1 MRKCLFI
8 LCLSLYFCGYTQSS
22 YEFTKI
28 EETDSRFSDVQYEKD
43 VKSSKDR
50 NFKLTPSVKYKGKEF
65 QYDDH
70 IEEKDPEQ
78 SEEKTVNN
86 SRSTGGSWIS
96 MKVVVLI
103 ILGILAIIA
112 ILYKADFSYFQLSKY
127 RQQEGDELLSVEE
140 SIDESDYPKLLA
152 KAIQEKNY
160 RQATRYYYL
169 SLIQKL
175 SQKEYI
181 EYHKD
186 KTNSEYLFELKEEV
200 MRNGFSYLSY
210 IYSYVW
216 YGEFPID
223 EVKFATIEKKY
234 QSFMSQ
240 IK

>member
-1 MRKCLFI
+1 MRKWLFI

-28 EETDSRFSDVQYEKD
+28 EETDSRFSDAQYQKD
-43 VKSSKDR
+43 VKSSENRAFSAKPE
-50 NFKLTPSVKYKGKEF
+50 TKYNGKEF

-70 IEEKDPEQ
+70 IKAKEPEQ
-78 SEEKTVNN
+78 SEEPTYNTGPKV
-86 SRSTGGSWIS
+86 RPWLSTR
-96 MKVVVLI
+96 VVVMIVLA
-103 ILGILAIIA
+103 ILAIMA

-127 RQQEGDELLSVEE
+127 RQEEGDQLISEDEN
-140 SIDESDYPKLLA
+140 IDESDYSKLLT
-152 KAIQEKNY
+152 KAIQDKNY
-160 RQATRYYYL
+160 RLATRYYYL

-186 KTNSEYLFELKEEV
+186 KTNSEYMFELKEEV
-200 MRNGFSYLSY
+200 IRNRFSYLSY

-216 YGEFPID
+216 YGEFPVD

-234 QSFMSQ
+234 QSFISQ